1 MTLTSR
7 TEKYACP
14 DCGHELSPSMGNGS
28 DGQPNKWWCTSGTH
42 DKKGFNP
49 REVELSLLSAATS
62 APSATTSTSTSS
74 KPTSKAKT
82 TTKSTAAPTTTKT
95 ASVPSPPGVT
105 VSVPDYHKLP
115 DKKKQPVQHQFAKV
129 GAALK
134 RSRAVL
140 LYGPPGTGK
149 SSIAAALSL
158 DGRDVTGLTLTPET
172 PMAELRGFYG
182 IKDGEM
188 TWNDGPGTRA
198 WRHGSRL
205 ILDEVNHAGPDVIS
219 FLHALLDDQYAAEVK
234 GYVLPTGE
242 KIVPDPNFQVVCTM
256 NGTPD
261 RLPEALADRL
271 SVRVFVKYPMPDII
285 DSLSEDLR
293 QPALNSILDAKTG
306 ARPWLNL
313 DKLRMQFHTIDGMD
327 WDAANIL
334 AGELVFGDNWPDMAA
349 DIKIGTAPAAK

>member
-1 MTLTSR
+1 MNITDR
-7 TEKYACP
+7 TKEYPCP
-14 DCGHELSPSMGNGS
+14 DCGSTLTPSMGNGE
-28 DGQPNKWWCTSGTH
+28 DGQPNKWWCTSGSH

-49 REVELSLLSAATS
+49 REVELSESSSATVAATTAKKS
-62 APSATTSTSTSS
+62 TGTAKPSPTKASPPSELDPAPSTTGG
-74 KPTSKAKT
+74 P
-82 TTKSTAAPTTTKT
+82 APSRSRTNSGTLDFK
-95 ASVPSPPGVT
+95 
-105 VSVPDYHKLP
+105 KLP

-129 GAALK
+129 KAALH

-149 SSIAAALSL
+149 SSIASTLAL
-158 DGRDVTGLTLTPET
+158 DGRTVDALTLTPET

-182 IKDGEM
+182 LKEGEM
-188 TWNDGPGTRA
+188 VWNDGPGVRA
-198 WRHGSRL
+198 WRNGNRL

-219 FLHALLDDQYAAEVK
+219 FLHALLDDQYAAQIK

-242 KIVPDPNFQVVCTM
+242 RIAPDDNFQVVCTM
-256 NGTPD
+256 NGSPD

-293 QPALNSILDAKTG
+293 EPALNSILDAKTG

-313 DKLRMQFHTIDGMD
+313 DHLRSEFHEGDGLA
-327 WDAANIL
+327 WDQANLL
-334 AGELVFGDNWPDMAA
+334 AGELVFGDAWPDMAA